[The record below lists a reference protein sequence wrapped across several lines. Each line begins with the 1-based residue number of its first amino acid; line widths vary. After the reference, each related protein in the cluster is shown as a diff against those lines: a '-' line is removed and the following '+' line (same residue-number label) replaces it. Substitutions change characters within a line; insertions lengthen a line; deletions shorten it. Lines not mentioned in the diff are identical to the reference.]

1 MTVLRLALQ
10 SLRNR
15 WLTALLTVLAI
26 AISVVLL
33 LSVEK
38 IRHGAKAGFANT
50 VSDVDLVIGARTGN
64 IQLLLYSIF
73 HIGNATNNITWQSYQ
88 EVTSRRDIAWS
99 VPISLGDSHKGFRVI
114 GTSRDFFKHYK
125 FRKTQS
131 VGFASGA
138 AFDDLFDAVIGAEV
152 AHKLGYTVGQKI
164 VVAHGIG
171 SLVTA
176 DHADMPF
183 RVSGILAATGTPID
197 RSVLMSL
204 EAIEAIHI
212 NWRDGAPKQGG
223 FQVTAEMARRLSARL
238 KPKEITA
245 AMIGLKSPISTFRVQ
260 RFVNTF
266 EREPLTAA
274 MPALTLY
281 EMWGLVGTAE
291 TALFAVSIMV
301 VITSLIGMMAMILA
315 TLSERRR
322 EIAILRAMGAGPRT
336 VIGLLLSEAG
346 ILAVVGVGVGLVTT
360 YAGLAVVKPIINER
374 YGLFLEMTAPTS
386 VEWMVLGAVVFGGIL
401 AGLIPAIRA
410 YRMSLADGMTVR
422 S

>member
-1 MTVLRLALQ
+1 
-10 SLRNR
+10 
-15 WLTALLTVLAI
+15 
-26 AISVVLL
+26 
-33 LSVEK
+33 
-38 IRHGAKAGFANT
+38 
-50 VSDVDLVIGARTGN
+50 
-64 IQLLLYSIF
+64 
-73 HIGNATNNITWQSYQ
+73 
-88 EVTSRRDIAWS
+88 
-99 VPISLGDSHKGFRVI
+99 
-114 GTSRDFFKHYK
+114 
-125 FRKTQS
+125 
-131 VGFASGA
+131 
-138 AFDDLFDAVIGAEV
+138 
-152 AHKLGYTVGQKI
+152 
-164 VVAHGIG
+164 
-171 SLVTA
+171 
-176 DHADMPF
+176 
-183 RVSGILAATGTPID
+183 
-197 RSVLMSL
+197 
-204 EAIEAIHI
+204 IEAIHI

-315 TLSERRR
+315 TLTERRR